1 MLYYML
7 KKTTKDKSKKK
18 YVDKEKKPFY
28 KRWWFWI
35 IILILFSSAINS
47 PSSDSDADNTNVVS
61 TFSSSQKVTSS
72 SMSKQESLKSNNSS
86 QKFKA
91 DRLKLGTT
99 KEEVIRKIG
108 KPIDSTEGMLTYNG
122 FALYFENNKLVGG
135 NLPKLQKK
143 VNASIEKKKESESQK
158 KQDLYNY
165 AKIFGQIPVSE
176 LQKYSENYSSQR
188 IGNDMMY
195 VETAPNE
202 QKYIRIDDN
211 NGFSTVYLYD
221 ANSKDCIGQQM
232 YQGKTI
238 LQPEKKNEDI
248 YIYNQK

>member
-1 MLYYML
+1 MF

-47 PSSDSDADNTNVVS
+47 PSSDSDADNTDVVS
-61 TFSSSQKVTSS
+61 TFSSSQKATSS
-72 SMSKQESLKSNNSS
+72 SSINKQESLKSNDSS

-91 DRLKLGTT
+91 NRLKLGTT

-108 KPIDSTEGMLTYNG
+108 KPIDSTEGTLVYNG